1 MRPIF
6 SQYGSNPGGGGGGG
20 YPRFQV
26 MGMIKGFFGGLKFLI
41 QGFFWVAKFGD
52 MSRFELCYENYEN
65 CENLQRFNENYEN
78 REYLQIL
85 QRAPTR
91 MTKITKTANICKY
104 RRGPQ
109 RELQKLREFTRK
121 A

>member
-6 SQYGSNPGGGGGGG
+6 SQYGSNPGGGGGGV
-20 YPRFQV
+20 PRISSDGDDQRIFW
-26 MGMIKGFFGGLKFLI
+26 GFEILDPGI
-41 QGFFWVAKFGD
+41 FWVAKFGD

-78 REYLQIL
+78 REYLQIS

-109 RELQKLREFTRK
+109 RELRKLREFTRK